1 MKDIVPE
8 LLEKI
13 REEYRQE
20 IKKSKGLRAFADKA
34 KKGAADYK
42 DAAEAARELGG
53 ILAQVYQNDL
63 SSEVLPDGK
72 MYYNIASR
80 ILEPT
85 LREVYDISAN
95 CGEVVQG
102 ILNAKAGLGLKAQ
115 KAVIDQDNIDGIIN
129 RISSEEY
136 FDDVKWIT
144 DAPVRNLI
152 QKSIDET
159 VKRNTDFQHKAGLS
173 PKIVRKSS
181 GHCCKWCDQVAGTYT
196 YPDVPKDVFRR
207 HDNCDCVVEYDPGDG
222 KRQNV
227 HTKKWRTQAESEK
240 IEERKSIG
248 YEKKIKGEDVTRQYI
263 NNAKP
268 NKGKIIIEKDYDR
281 KVHEEEIETAK
292 FLHNILGGDIVLL
305 PEINEDKVKT
315 ADYIWNEKYWDLKS
329 TSTAKAANSAIRHG
343 IKQIRE
349 NPGGVILNYGKN
361 KMELEEVIEVI
372 EKRMQWCNL
381 SQVDI
386 MIIYQN
392 EIKKIL
398 RYK

>member
-13 REEYRQE
+13 QEEYRRE
-20 IKKSKGLRAFADKA
+20 IKKSKVLRAFADKA
-34 KKGAADYK
+34 EKGAADYK
-42 DAAEAARELGG
+42 DAAEAAKELGR
-53 ILAQVYQNDL
+53 ILAQVYQNNL

-115 KAVIDQDNIDGIIN
+115 KAVIDQDNIDGIVN

-207 HDNCDCVVEYDPGDG
+207 HDNCDCVLEYYPGNG
-222 KRQNV
+222 KKQNAW
-227 HTKKWRTQAESEK
+227 TKEWKYEKESDK
-240 IEERKSIG
+240 IEARKA
-248 YEKKIKGEDVTRQYI
+248 T
-263 NNAKP
+263 
-268 NKGKIIIEKDYDR
+268 EKDGLALRLSQHPKLFQAYT
-281 KVHEEEIETAK
+281 TAR
-292 FLHNILGGDIVLL
+292 
-305 PEINEDKVKT
+305 
-315 ADYIWNEKYWDLKS
+315 LK
-329 TSTAKAANSAIRHG
+329 
-343 IKQIRE
+343 Q
-349 NPGGVILNYGKN
+349 
-361 KMELEEVIEVI
+361 ELEEEGYDVKPLGRGSLKGVPF
-372 EKRMQWCNL
+372 EKGGGFRVSHGGDGYLQYHPETNSHHGEAYYKTSSGRTGTKRYNL
-381 SQVDI
+381 NGDEK
-386 MIIYQN
+386 N
-392 EIKKIL
+392 D
-398 RYK
+398 